1 MIEFDLIEIEM
12 EAVFLYM
19 FEKIFPSIELK
30 TLNTPDDIESII

>member
-19 FEKIFPSIELK
+19 FEKIFTSKELK